1 MLAQRGLRYAEAL
14 REPDRTRLMLDLLQI
29 QLAANRPANPVE
41 AARLIEDL
49 AQRALDHDCLEHA
62 RLGFHMLSH
71 LRWEGGL
78 WSEAERD
85 TLRAELVSRSADERE
100 RVVAMRYHG

>member
-41 AARLIEDL
+41 TARLIEDL
-49 AQRALDHDCLEHA
+49 AQRALDHDCL
-62 RLGFHMLSH
+62 
-71 LRWEGGL
+71 
-78 WSEAERD
+78 D
-85 TLRAELVSRSADERE
+85 TRGSASTCSAICVGRAAYGPRPSGTRFGPSW
-100 RVVAMRYHG
+100 